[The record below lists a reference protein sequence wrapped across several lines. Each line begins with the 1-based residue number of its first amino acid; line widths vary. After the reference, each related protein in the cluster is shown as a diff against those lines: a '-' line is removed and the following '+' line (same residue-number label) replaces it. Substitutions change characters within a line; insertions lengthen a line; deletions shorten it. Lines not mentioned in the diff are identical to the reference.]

1 MENIENLCAKKIN
14 NNIELW
20 KKKLLDFTRRNN
32 LIYFKYSR
40 KNNLK
45 INNKPSEIFNSLINE
60 ENKIIIKGL
69 DLEFE
74 DTPESQKELDKVLGS
89 LRTRSNSALKEK
101 GVNILYLCLGML
113 KWRESDNSKIDVYSP
128 ILLLPVQI
136 IKKGKNQPF
145 LLTTLDNEYTI
156 NTTLMYKMRMDFGIE
171 LFEENNDIPDID
183 YLLDNIK
190 NKIKGIDNWS
200 VLNNVY
206 LGTFSFNKISMYR
219 DLERYESEIYDH
231 EIVSKLASGE
241 NIYNSYEL
249 EEIAKLP
256 LEKKTE
262 EIYQVLDADSSQQK
276 TLVMSKQGYSF
287 VIEGPPGTGKS
298 QTISNIIAE
307 AISQDKTVLFVSEKV
322 AALEVVAN
330 RLTTVGLGDYILE
343 LHSNKANKKKV
354 VSDIYSQYIRQKEIK
369 ASNNTIFF
377 NEIENNVRNLDS
389 YVSELHKKHKPL
401 DKNAY
406 ELHGELSTLSAIQDI
421 PYKFDNDH
429 NLTIEQIIHM
439 RSIVKELE
447 YKREQLYKYKESLWK
462 DTLLYECNLQKQK
475 EIETWLFDIINN
487 IEKNQ
492 EIISKINI
500 DYDLSI
506 DNLEKIFKL
515 KSMASILK
523 KASIYNYSYFN
534 KEDIERIDKFIVEG
548 RKNQIEYRNT
558 NDTINRNYGDI
569 KEINKYKNKDKI
581 LPQIKL
587 MLGENIYTELIQ
599 KDTLNN
605 IKVVTREIVA
615 LLKKLDEN
623 YSYVDSILGE
633 EFKPTISKF
642 KEYREV
648 FNILPKCKS
657 VPENWFNNI
666 ENLIKI
672 NNEVLPEIKGNIEEL
687 KVKITHLEDDFKDD
701 LYKEDLTYLLK
712 LINYGKDTSISNKTK
727 ELYELKDFSKA
738 DFDKFESCIEKL
750 NTLARELF
758 NKLNINST
766 PNISNVYEVI
776 KIVDLIE
783 ETKYFNKSWF
793 DSNQILVLNNLK
805 DKISK
810 SINELNKKKE
820 EISNIFKETIYNIDY
835 QGCYNRFYSQYT
847 GKLRFMNSNY
857 KKDKNSIERCLINPP
872 KKITY
877 ELLLEYL
884 EKLIIFDKAK
894 EKFEELESNYVLTFG
909 PLMNGIDTDIK
920 QLEKTIAN
928 VQVFIYL
935 WNKFGQPKEVLD
947 FAVKEKA
954 QNEIIDISTAAKHHR
969 ELYEVLI
976 IKLSNQYNIDAEFRI
991 KSFEE
996 QLNFVKKENIII
1008 KNIIEDFEKANSL
1021 CITGKLP
1028 FNEFMVIIENAL
1040 DIRKNIEILNQ
1051 KESQYN
1057 ELLGEYYRGLNTDWN
1072 ELEDIVKNTINIEKV
1087 AKVLNT
1093 QEKKNLIKYICN
1105 DLEEQKSKLTETI
1118 NNLDTTSKKVDLIL
1132 DKFIELNN
1140 KDKSIYKKEV
1150 LNTID
1155 LNITYNSFNQLN
1167 SSIELFSEVLNDLL
1181 SERYTSFN
1189 SIEEVSADLIN
1200 LNILIDNEE
1209 RLFSLEN
1216 TYIELFGISYK
1227 RFDTDWNSIEEN
1239 VRCIRTIIEGF
1250 ESVGI
1255 KISEKFKEKI
1265 VDINEKN
1272 KVIDRIPT
1280 DSLLNLEELIN
1291 KVLLLLK
1298 ERCLEVNDKKLIS
1311 LEINKC
1317 KETLQLL
1324 KEQVVDIELII
1335 KIRNIV
1341 NDAKKLGIEDFINR
1355 VLNSSNISDSYIDI
1369 FNKGIYTMLLDN
1381 IYKSSIELRNF
1392 DKERFKRTL
1401 NEFKSNDKK
1410 LIKINTKRIKEIL
1423 DNRIILRLKDI
1434 NARRQLALLGRENSK
1449 KKRHLPLR
1457 TLFSNMP
1464 DVIKTLKPCIMM
1476 SPLSVSEYIDLKSFK
1491 FDMVIFDEASQICP
1505 EDAIGAMLRG
1515 NQIIIAGD
1523 KKQLPPTKFFSTTS
1537 EESEE
1542 YDNDEESNFE
1552 ELFTEMDYESIL
1564 DLSSTFMHS
1573 SRLLWHYR
1581 SRHESLITF
1590 SNKNFYDNTLY
1601 TFPSTENNESLG
1613 VQFEYVEG
1621 VYDQGGSS
1629 TNIIEA
1635 KRVAQLV
1642 IKHFKENPNRSL
1654 GVITFGTKQMDC
1666 INDMIDEI
1674 RISYPELDKYFDE
1687 EKESSFF
1694 VKNLENVQ
1702 GDERDTIILSV
1713 CYGYSDI
1720 ARKKLSHNFGPIN
1733 KAGGERRLNVAITRA
1748 KYQLI
1753 LVSSITDGD
1762 IDLGRTSSIGAGLL
1776 KEYLYF
1782 ARVGKLPESLIVDSK
1797 KRFDSPLEEDIY
1809 NELVKLGYEVDTQ
1822 VGCSGYRI
1830 DLAIKDPNQKGN
1842 YLMGIECDGATY
1854 HSSKSARD
1862 RDRLRQEVLE
1872 GLGWNIHRIWSQDWF
1887 KNKHNELLEVREKV
1901 NNILLGSIR

>member
-1 MENIENLCAKKIN
+1 MKDIESLNAEKIN
-14 NNIELW
+14 KNVELW

-45 INNKPSEIFNSLINE
+45 INNEPSEIFNLLIDE
-60 ENKIIIKGL
+60 ENDLIIKEL
-69 DLEFE
+69 DLEFD
-74 DTPESQKELDKVLGS
+74 DTPESQRELDKVLGS
-89 LRTRSNSALKEK
+89 LRTRSNSVLKEK

-145 LLTTLDNEYTI
+145 LLTTVDNEYTI
-156 NTTLMYKMRMDFGIE
+156 NNTLMYKMRMDFGIE
-171 LFEENNDIPDID
+171 LFEENDDISNID

-190 NKIKGIDNWS
+190 NKIKGIENWS
-200 VLNNVY
+200 VLDDVY

-219 DLERYESEIYDH
+219 DLERYENEIYDH
-231 EIVSKLASGE
+231 EIVSKLASSE

-249 EEIAKLP
+249 EEIEKLP
-256 LEKKTE
+256 LEKKAE

-307 AISQDKTVLFVSEKV
+307 AIAQDKTVLFVSEKV

-330 RLTTVGLGDYILE
+330 RLTAIGLGDYILE

-369 ASNNTIFF
+369 TSNNTIFF
-377 NEIENNVRNLDS
+377 NEIENNIKNLDS

-406 ELHGELSTLSAIQDI
+406 ELHGELSALSSIQDI
-421 PYKFDNDH
+421 PYKIDNYHD
-429 NLTIEQIIHM
+429 LTIEQIIDM
-439 RSIVKELE
+439 RNIVKELE

-475 EIETWLFDIINN
+475 EIEAWLFDIINN

-500 DYDLSI
+500 DYDLNI

-515 KSMASILK
+515 KSMPSILN

-534 KEDIERIDKFIVEG
+534 EDDIERINEFIVEG
-548 RKNQIEYRNT
+548 RKNQIEYRNI

-581 LPQIKL
+581 LAQIKL
-587 MLGENIYTELIQ
+587 ALGDNIYTELIQ

-605 IKVVTREIVA
+605 IKVITKEIVA
-615 LLKKLDEN
+615 LLTKLDEN
-623 YSYVDSILGE
+623 YNYINNIFGE

-642 KEYREV
+642 QEYKEV
-648 FNILPKCKS
+648 FNILPRCKS
-657 VPENWFNNI
+657 VPVNWFNNI

-672 NNEVLPEIKGNIEEL
+672 NNEVLPEIKGEIEDL
-687 KVKITHLEDDFKDD
+687 IVKISNLEDNFKDD
-701 LYKEDLTYLLK
+701 LYKEDITYLLK
-712 LINYGKDTSISNKTK
+712 LINYCKDTSINNKAK
-727 ELYELKDFSKA
+727 ELYELKDFSKD
-738 DFDKFESCIEKL
+738 DFDKFESCIENL
-750 NTLARELF
+750 NALARELF
-758 NKLNINST
+758 SKLNINST
-766 PNISNVYEVI
+766 VNVSNLYEVI

-783 ETKYFNKSWF
+783 ETKYFNKTWF
-793 DSNQILVLNNLK
+793 DSNQILILNNLK

-810 SINELNKKKE
+810 SINELNEKKKE
-820 EISNIFKETIYNIDY
+820 INNIFKETIYNIDY
-835 QGCYNRFYSQYT
+835 QGCYNRFCSQYI
-847 GKLRFMNSNY
+847 GKLRFINSNY
-857 KKDKNSIERCLINPP
+857 KKDKNSIERCLIDPP

-884 EKLIIFDKAK
+884 EKMVMFDKAK
-894 EKFEELESNYVLTFG
+894 EKFEELESNYVVTFG

-928 VQVFIYL
+928 VEVFINL
-935 WNKFGQPKEVLD
+935 WNKFGQPKEILD

-954 QNEIIDISTAAKHHR
+954 QNEIIDISARAKHHR
-969 ELYEVLI
+969 ELYDALI
-976 IKLSNQYNIDAEFRI
+976 TKLSNQYNIDTEFRI

-996 QLNFVKKENIII
+996 QLKVVKRENIII
-1008 KNIIEDFEKANSL
+1008 KNIIEDFEKVNSL
-1021 CITGKLP
+1021 CVTGKLP
-1028 FNEFMVIIENAL
+1028 LEEFMILIEDAL
-1040 DIRKNIEILNQ
+1040 DIRKNIETLNQ
-1051 KESQYN
+1051 KESQYK
-1057 ELLGEYYRGLNTDWN
+1057 ELFGKYYRGLNTDWN
-1072 ELEDIVKNTINIEKV
+1072 ELEDVIKNTINIEKV

-1093 QEKKNLIKYICN
+1093 QEKNSLIKYISN
-1105 DLEEQKSKLTETI
+1105 DLEDEKPKLKETI
-1118 NNLDTTSKKVDLIL
+1118 NSLDETSKNVDLIL
-1132 DKFIELNN
+1132 DKFIKLNN
-1140 KDKSIYKKEV
+1140 KDKSIYEKEV
-1150 LNTID
+1150 LATCD
-1155 LNITYNSFNQLN
+1155 LNITYSLFNELN
-1167 SSIELFSEVLNDLL
+1167 LNIELFSEVLNNLL
-1181 SERYTSFN
+1181 SQRYTSFN

-1209 RLFSLEN
+1209 RLLNLEN
-1216 TYIELFGISYK
+1216 TYSELFGASYK

-1239 VRCIRTIIEGF
+1239 VRHIRKIIEEF

-1255 KISEKFKEKI
+1255 KISETFKCKI

-1272 KVIDRIPT
+1272 KIIDRIPT
-1280 DSLLNLEELIN
+1280 DSLSILEELIN
-1291 KVLLLLK
+1291 KVLSLLN
-1298 ERCLEVNDKKLIS
+1298 ERSLRVNDTKLIS
-1311 LEINKC
+1311 LEINNC

-1324 KEQVVDIELII
+1324 KEQVADIELII

-1341 NDAKKLGIEDFINR
+1341 NEGKKLGIEDFINR
-1355 VLNSSNISDSYIDI
+1355 VLNTSNIDDSYIDI

-1381 IYKSSIELRNF
+1381 IYKSSMELRNF

-1410 LIKINTKRIKEIL
+1410 LIKINTQRIKEIL

-1434 NARRQLALLGRENSK
+1434 NARKQLALLDRENSK

-1457 TLFSNMP
+1457 TLFSSIP

-1523 KKQLPPTKFFSTTS
+1523 KKQLPPTKFFSTIS

-1542 YDNDEESNFE
+1542 YDNDDEPKFE
-1552 ELFTEMDYESIL
+1552 ELFTENDYESIL
-1564 DLSSTFMHS
+1564 DLASTFMHS

-1601 TFPSTENNESLG
+1601 TFPSTENNENLG

-1621 VYDQGGSS
+1621 IYDQGGSS

-1635 KRVAQLV
+1635 RKVAQLV
-1642 IKHFKENPNRSL
+1642 INHFKKSPNRSL

-1666 INDMIDEI
+1666 INDMIEEI

-1687 EKESSFF
+1687 EKENPFF

-1713 CYGYSDI
+1713 CYGYSDS

-1753 LVSSITDGD
+1753 VVSSIKDGD
-1762 IDLGRTSSIGAGLL
+1762 IDLGRTSSIGARLL

-1782 ARVGKLPESLIVDSK
+1782 ARVGKLPESLIVDRK

-1809 NELVKLGYEVDTQ
+1809 NELIKLGYEVDTQ

-1887 KNKHNELLEVREKV
+1887 KNKYNELVEVRDKV
-1901 NNILLGSIR
+1901 NNILSGSIR